1 MVTATKKPPPPLSG
15 ATLTA
20 AATAVLD
27 VAEQLAQTRGYN
39 GFSYADIAEQLGVT
53 KASLH
58 YHFPSKAELGCALI
72 ERYRAMFGAALDEI
86 NQRFEH
92 PREKLRQYVG
102 LYDAVMHNDRMCLCG
117 MLAAE
122 YATLPAP
129 MQAGLKHFFDENER
143 WLISVLESGRRAG
156 SFSFRESS
164 SERARVILG
173 ALEGAMLVARSYRDP
188 RRFQAA
194 AKYVLAD
201 LGADQQ
207 TARRKPP
214 GSGAIRRSRRK

>member
-1 MVTATKKPPPPLSG
+1 MTTSSKKFLRPPLG
-15 ATLTA
+15 AVPTA
-20 AATAVLD
+20 AARAVLD

-72 ERYRAMFGAALDEI
+72 ERYREIFGAALNEI
-86 NQRFEH
+86 DRRFDS
-92 PREKLRQYVG
+92 PREKLGRYVG
-102 LYDAVMHNDRMCLCG
+102 LYDAVMNNDRMCLCG

-129 MQAGLKHFFDENER
+129 MQAGLRRFFDANEH
-143 WLISVLESGRRAG
+143 WLTGVLESGRRAG
-156 SFSFRESS
+156 SFSFHESP
-164 SERARVILG
+164 SERARVVLG

-194 AKYVLAD
+194 AKFVLAD
-201 LGADQQ
+201 LGAKEKAERSAKS
-207 TARRKPP
+207 TK
-214 GSGAIRRSRRK
+214 GAAKKH